1 MAHYYVRQ
9 RQAVFVL
16 AKQSGVLS
24 LVAVTDMKVRVD
36 IHSEGLPVPYVIK
49 YKKNWWSRWRYIKN
63 YDGSVRIF
71 TEREWQSLVLILTQI

>member
-1 MAHYYVRQ
+1 
-9 RQAVFVL
+9 
-16 AKQSGVLS
+16 
-24 LVAVTDMKVRVD
+24 MKVRVD

-63 YDGSVRIF
+63 CDGSVRIF

>member
-9 RQAVFVL
+9 GQAVSVYK
-16 AKQSGVLS
+16 KQSGVLS
-24 LVAVTDMKVRVD
+24 VADVSDMKVRVD

-49 YKKNWWSRWRYIKN
+49 YKKNWWSRWMFVKN

-71 TEREWQSLVLILTQI
+71 TEREWQSLALILAQI